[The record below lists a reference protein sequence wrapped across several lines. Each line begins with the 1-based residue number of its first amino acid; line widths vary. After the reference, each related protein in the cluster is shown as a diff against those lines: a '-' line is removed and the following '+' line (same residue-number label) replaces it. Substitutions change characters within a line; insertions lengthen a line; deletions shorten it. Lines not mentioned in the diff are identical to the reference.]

1 MNAVVKYIL
10 RSFHLFNV
18 LILPNKINLSLN
30 LYTCVKRFLSY
41 LSVVQK
47 DGFVLLYLKE
57 KKLKSFLELR
67 KRTLHLQSQ
76 KGVP

>member
-30 LYTCVKRFLSY
+30 LYTCVKRFY
-41 LSVVQK
+41 RI
-47 DGFVLLYLKE
+47 FLLF
-57 KKLKSFLELR
+57 KKMALYCCI
-67 KRTLHLQSQ
+67 
-76 KGVP
+76 